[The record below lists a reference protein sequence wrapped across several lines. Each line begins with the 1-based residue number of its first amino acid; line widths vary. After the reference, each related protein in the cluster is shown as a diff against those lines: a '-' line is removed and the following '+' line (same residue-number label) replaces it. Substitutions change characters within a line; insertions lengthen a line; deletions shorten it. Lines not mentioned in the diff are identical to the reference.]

1 MTIKPITLTQPPYT
15 EYQGWSEWENKFKPI
30 KNHFRDSQHEEIA
43 FETYGEEWEFVKS
56 QDPKYVWTNIQGDMS
71 DLIVA
76 GFAFVN
82 RLQYYITEIPWDNED
97 DYVLLSVETECECY
111 DEDRED
117 NDGEFGDANCLE
129 CDGYGLVTKYVGE

>member
-1 MTIKPITLTQPPYT
+1 MTTNPIEIPPYT
-15 EYQGWSEWENKFKPI
+15 EYQGWSEWEKKFKPI
-30 KNHFRDSQHEEIA
+30 KNQFRDPQHEEIA
-43 FETYGEEWEFVKS
+43 FETYGEEWEFVKA
-56 QDPKYVWTNIQGDMS
+56 QDPRYVWTNIQGDMS

-97 DYVLLSVETECECY
+97 DYVLLSVEAECECY

-117 NDGEFGDANCLE
+117 NDGEFGAPNCPE